1 MATLPPTAP
10 ATAIGGGWS
19 LRPLD
24 GPLGARRSAARGY
37 AASYGDGDGG
47 GPEEFLVR
55 VQRVRHH
62 PLRACYPFGAHDLVV
77 WLGDGDGHGGDGG
90 SPDRDDRAARVP
102 ERAAAGL
109 LRVLAPALFAA
120 DARCRRVIAAPDEHD
135 VRAQRVLAA
144 GGFRR
149 IAEADL
155 PDGSVVL
162 FAAEPPDIAE
172 LSTALDDMPH

>member
-1 MATLPPTAP
+1 MATLPHTAP
-10 ATAIGGGWS
+10 ETALGGGWS

-24 GPLGARRSAARGY
+24 GPLGASRSAARGY

-77 WLGDGDGHGGDGG
+77 WLGDDGDDTGADC
-90 SPDRDDRAARVP
+90 DDRAARVP
-102 ERAAAGL
+102 EEAASGL

-135 VRAQRVLAA
+135 VHAQRILAA

-149 IAEADL
+149 ITEADL
-155 PDGSVVL
+155 PDCSVVL
-162 FAAEPPDIAE
+162 FAVEPPDIAE